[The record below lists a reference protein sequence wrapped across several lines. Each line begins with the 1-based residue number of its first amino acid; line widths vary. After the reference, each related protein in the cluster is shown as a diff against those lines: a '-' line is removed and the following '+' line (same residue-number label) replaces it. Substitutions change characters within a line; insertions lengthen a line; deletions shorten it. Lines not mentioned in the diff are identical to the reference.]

1 MYQYAYMLRLKLQ
14 YFAHLMRRT
23 DSQEKTLIM
32 GKIEGRRGRRR
43 KKIRRLDGISDWMVM
58 SLSKVWDL
66 MMDRENGRAVVHGM
80 PKS

>member
-1 MYQYAYMLRLKLQ
+1 
-14 YFAHLMRRT
+14 MRRT